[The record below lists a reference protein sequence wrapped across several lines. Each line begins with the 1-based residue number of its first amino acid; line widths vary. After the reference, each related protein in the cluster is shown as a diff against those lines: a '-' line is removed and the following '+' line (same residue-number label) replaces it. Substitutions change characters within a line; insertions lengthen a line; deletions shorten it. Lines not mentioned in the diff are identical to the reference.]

1 MANKLVPSE
10 AHENFMLDKKTQDD
24 PSIGQ
29 ANERA
34 ILCAFCETCILQE
47 CQATKIQM
55 DVDQM
60 QNSMREYDRISTYW
74 HVDSLARFENVWIH
88 RIEGDV
94 KYLCCISCQSAIL
107 GYQIISSPQMI
118 FIACDR
124 VKEAL

>member
-1 MANKLVPSE
+1 
-10 AHENFMLDKKTQDD
+10 
-24 PSIGQ
+24 
-29 ANERA
+29 
-34 ILCAFCETCILQE
+34 
-47 CQATKIQM
+47 
-55 DVDQM
+55 M

-94 KYLCCISCQSAIL
+94 KYLCCISCQSTIL